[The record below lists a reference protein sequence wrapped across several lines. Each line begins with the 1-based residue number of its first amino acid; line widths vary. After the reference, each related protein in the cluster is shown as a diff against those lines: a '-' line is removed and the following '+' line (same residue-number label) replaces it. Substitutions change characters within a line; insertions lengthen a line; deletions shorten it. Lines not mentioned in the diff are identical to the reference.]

1 MISIHLFYLT
11 LTYYYLRY
19 FSTSPPLC
27 THTPLILSFPE
38 QPQTLLSHTHT
49 HTHTHT
55 HIHTHT
61 LSLSLSF
68 SHTHTHT
75 HTFAIQTYSLTQVM
89 DSTRKISIVNN
100 LLNLYKKI
108 LQIFFIDVKLIYSM
122 LENIAFDEETQLVV
136 HIDLQA
142 ILLICLPSTSW
153 PFFIELACYLL
164 HLCWVFGLLSFFQ
177 AHSMENI
184 YLTHS

>member
-19 FSTSPPLC
+19 FSTSPLLFAP
-27 THTPLILSFPE
+27 TP
-38 QPQTLLSHTHT
+38 
-49 HTHTHT
+49 
-55 HIHTHT
+55 
-61 LSLSLSF
+61 LSF
-68 SHTHTHT
+68 SLFQSNLKPYSLTHTHT

-164 HLCWVFGLLSFFQ
+164 HLCWVFGLLLFFQ